1 MDSHEDILAER
12 VRKFVSNMET
22 KHKPLSAAFIN
33 NMRKIEENLT
43 LYLVD
48 DLIIDR
54 VYEQIAWAEAHDNMK
69 EIDDEFRHLLET
81 FWEWSDD
88 DVRGIN

>member
-1 MDSHEDILAER
+1 MESHEDILAER
-12 VRKFVSNMET
+12 VRKFTSNMKD
-22 KHKPLSAAFIN
+22 KHKPVSASFIGT
-33 NMRKIEENLT
+33 MKKIEEYLT

-54 VYEQIAWAEAHDNMK
+54 VYEQIYWAEAHDNMK
-69 EIDDEFRHLLET
+69 EIDEEFKHLLET
-81 FWEWSDD
+81 FWEWSVD